1 MLISAI
7 GGEVS
12 ENTVAISASIGISV
26 SSADINDYEV
36 LIHQADV
43 AMYASK
49 KRGKN
54 TYTFFSSEL
63 A

>member
-36 LIHQADV
+36 LTHQADV